1 MYDNKDIEIS
11 MTTPCPH
18 NSGDVEMST
27 VVRVGRDNI
36 TEVDGLEYYVN
47 VSHKLSFLVTN

>member
-1 MYDNKDIEIS
+1 MYDNKDIEGS